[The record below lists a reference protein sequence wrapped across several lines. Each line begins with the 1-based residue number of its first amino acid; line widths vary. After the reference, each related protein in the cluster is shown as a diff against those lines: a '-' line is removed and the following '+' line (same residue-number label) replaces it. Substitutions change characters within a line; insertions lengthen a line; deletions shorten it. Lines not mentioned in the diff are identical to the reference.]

1 MANLT
6 SGSRPQ
12 PYGQGGRRFFLPVKA
27 TTQVYESGMAAQ
39 IAGACV
45 PGTTTGA
52 GGCIGVYETD
62 ALGGSA
68 DGSVRVAVMTDQVFI
83 FKNGT
88 NAVSDATPI
97 GTTLYMEDDQT
108 VGTGGI
114 GGTGEGEAGKFVGFE
129 DDGRVRVF
137 VTWNGVPAVWLNG
150 TAMTDTSTQSVV
162 ALGRQ
167 TRYAF
172 ASATMSQNDTVTL
185 STTGAVVGDVVK
197 LVKNSVSAFTLA
209 VVNGGAGTGTLCTLV
224 ASKLGWAQAYFDG
237 TNWIFDG
244 CSAT

>member
-6 SGSRPQ
+6 SGTRPQ
-12 PYGQGGRRFFLPVKA
+12 PYGQGGRRVFLPVKA
-27 TTQVYESGMAAQ
+27 TTQVWEGGMAAQ
-39 IAGACV
+39 ISGACV
-45 PGTTTGA
+45 PGTTAAA
-52 GGCIGVYETD
+52 GNCIGVYEND
-62 ALGGSA
+62 MLGGAS
-68 DGSVRVAVMTDQVFI
+68 DGTTRVPVMTDQVFI

-97 GTTLYMEDDQT
+97 GTVLYMEDDQT

-114 GGTGEGEAGKFVGFE
+114 GGSGEGEAGRFVGFE

-137 VTWNGVPAVWLNG
+137 VSWAGSGGVWLNG
-150 TAMTDTSTQSVV
+150 TAMTDTASQSVV

-172 ASATMSQNDTVTL
+172 ASATMTQNDTVTL

-197 LVKNSVSAFTLA
+197 IVKNSVSAFTLA
-209 VVNGGAGTGTLCTLV
+209 VVNGGAGAGTLATLI
-224 ASKLGWAQAYFDG
+224 ASKLGWLQAYFDG